1 MNMKEKVQ
9 ELMRGACDLHIHAG
23 PDIVPR
29 RQDVV
34 EVARD
39 AREAGMR
46 ALGIKD
52 HNTNTAGRC
61 YVASQ
66 LVPGIELLGG
76 IVLNHTVGG
85 LNPEAVDKAIKLG
98 TKIIWMPSIDAELT
112 IQKVHVTHETPW
124 LEGWVKKTDPKEGLS
139 IFKGGMEGDKILP
152 EVKDIL
158 KLIAEANVILD
169 TCHLGAREA
178 LALVKQA
185 KGMGVKKII
194 ITHPNCSVNLMPI
207 DMQRELA
214 ELGAL
219 LSYAFVPCM
228 PLFDRQDFREIAKM
242 INEVGTGNA
251 IFFTDF
257 GQLPNPKEIEGVRMF
272 ISSLL
277 AVGFNEKEVK
287 AITSENFRRVLG

>member
-1 MNMKEKVQ
+1 MKEKVR

-85 LNPEAVDKAIKLG
+85 SILRPLTRLSSWEQKLSG
-98 TKIIWMPSIDAELT
+98 CP
-112 IQKVHVTHETPW
+112 
-124 LEGWVKKTDPKEGLS
+124 
-139 IFKGGMEGDKILP
+139 
-152 EVKDIL
+152 
-158 KLIAEANVILD
+158 
-169 TCHLGAREA
+169 A
-178 LALVKQA
+178 L
-185 KGMGVKKII
+185 
-194 ITHPNCSVNLMPI
+194 
-207 DMQRELA
+207 MQ
-214 ELGAL
+214 
-219 LSYAFVPCM
+219 
-228 PLFDRQDFREIAKM
+228 
-242 INEVGTGNA
+242 N
-251 IFFTDF
+251 
-257 GQLPNPKEIEGVRMF
+257 
-272 ISSLL
+272 
-277 AVGFNEKEVK
+277 
-287 AITSENFRRVLG
+287 

>member
-1 MNMKEKVQ
+1 MREKVR
-9 ELMRGACDLHIHAG
+9 ELMRGACDLHIHAA

-29 RQDVV
+29 VQDVV

-76 IVLNHTVGG
+76 IVLNYTVGG
-85 LNPEAVDKAIKLG
+85 LNPEAVDQAIKLG
-98 TKIIWMPSIDAELT
+98 TKIIWMPSVDAELT

-124 LEGWVKKTDPKEGLS
+124 LEGVVKRTDPKKGLS
-139 IFKGGMEGDKILP
+139 IFRGGMEGDEILP
-152 EVKDIL
+152 EVRDIL

-178 LALVKQA
+178 LALVKEA
-185 KGMGVKKII
+185 KRIGVKKII
-194 ITHPNCSVNLMPI
+194 VTHPNCSVNLMPI
-207 DMQRELA
+207 DAQKDLA

-219 LSYAFVPCM
+219 LSYALLPCM
-228 PLFDRQDFREIAKM
+228 PLFDRQNFQEIAKM
-242 INEVGTGNA
+242 INEVGPGNA

-257 GQLPNPKEIEGVRMF
+257 GQLPNPTEIEGVRMF

-277 AVGFNEKEVK
+277 AVGFKDDQVR
-287 AITSENFRRVLG
+287 AIACENFRRVLD